1 MKGPEPKLEGGGG
14 GKPLPSREE
23 GEPEGGEAQEGTG
36 RRCGVTLVLDGN
48 GFLGGDKP

>member
-36 RRCGVTLVLDGN
+36 RWCGVTLVLDGN